1 MKTPVALMA
10 LTLTA
15 FLWSQ
20 AGVASNVGSP
30 AYQPDGQSILLDLS
44 PKNPVEFD
52 GSSGENKTKLRPN
65 TKKCSKRDKNC
76 DDE

>member
-30 AYQPDGQSILLDLS
+30 AYQPDGQSILLDTS
-44 PKNPVEFD
+44 PKSSVTFD
-52 GSSGENKTKLRPN
+52 GSSDKNKSKLRSN
-65 TKKCSKRDKNC
+65 TKKCSKGDKDC
-76 DDE
+76 DDK